1 MPRSA
6 SHGGTVLKRLFTI
19 LNGARYGAVMLW
31 LLAAAAVSDPAPPP
45 SPRSAPMVV
54 QATATVRIISGVRLN
69 FGSATNEGAPAA
81 HPSTV
86 AANGERQPARLIE
99 FE

>member
-1 MPRSA
+1 
-6 SHGGTVLKRLFTI
+6 
-19 LNGARYGAVMLW
+19 
-31 LLAAAAVSDPAPPP
+31 
-45 SPRSAPMVV
+45 MVV